1 MTTNNTNISGVPT
14 ASNEI
19 DPDSLIAALDALQPN
34 ARQQKEDRFREI
46 FPSILAAERRGVT
59 QSKIIKVLKEQGL
72 SLSIGGYKVL
82 YDKVASER
90 PDGDMN
96 ASSISS

>member
-34 ARQQKEDRFREI
+34 ARLRIPANVITHF
-46 FPSILAAERRGVT
+46 
-59 QSKIIKVLKEQGL
+59 
-72 SLSIGGYKVL
+72 GG
-82 YDKVASER
+82 S
-90 PDGDMN
+90 
-96 ASSISS
+96 

>member
-1 MTTNNTNISGVPT
+1 MTTNNTNTSSMST
-14 ASNEI
+14 APNKI
-19 DPDSLIAALDALQPN
+19 DQDSLIAALDSLQPN

-59 QSKIIKVLKEQGL
+59 QSKIVKALKEQGL

-82 YDKVASER
+82 YDKVASEHA
-90 PDGDMN
+90 DGDMN
-96 ASSISS
+96 G

>member
-1 MTTNNTNISGVPT
+1 MTTNNTDTSSMST
-14 ASNEI
+14 APNKI
-19 DPDSLIAALDALQPN
+19 DQDSLIAALDSLQPN

-59 QSKIIKVLKEQGL
+59 QSKIVKALKEQGL

-90 PDGDMN
+90 ADGDMN
-96 ASSISS
+96 G